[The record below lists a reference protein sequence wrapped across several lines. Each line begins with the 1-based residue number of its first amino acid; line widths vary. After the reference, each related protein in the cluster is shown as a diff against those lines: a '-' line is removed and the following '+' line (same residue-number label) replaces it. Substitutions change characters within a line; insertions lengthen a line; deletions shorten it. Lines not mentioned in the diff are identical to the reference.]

1 VKILNDEVLI
11 RFFDILLS
19 FAGLLVLFPLLIVI
33 ALLIFID
40 SRGGIFYV
48 QIRVG
53 KNGKDF
59 RLIKFRTMASGA
71 EKHGGLTV
79 GARDSRITRIGFFLR
94 TLKLDELPQLINVLK
109 GEMSLVGPRPEIRKY
124 VDCYTPEQR
133 IILTVR
139 PGITD
144 HASIEFISEN
154 EILGRSPDPEKTYI
168 EEVMPAKIL
177 LNMRYIENQGLGEY
191 GKILLLTFA
200 SLFRPTKNVTR
211 DKNRDA

>member
-1 VKILNDEVLI
+1 MTILNDEVLI

-19 FAGLLVLFPLLIVI
+19 FAGLLVLFPLFIVI
-33 ALLIFID
+33 ALLISID
-40 SRGGIFYV
+40 SRGGIFYF

-59 RLIKFRTMASGA
+59 RLIKFRTMAMGA

-154 EILGRSPDPEKTYI
+154 EILGRSSDPEKTYI
-168 EEVMPAKIL
+168 EEVMPAKIQ
-177 LNMRYIENQGLGEY
+177 LNMRYIENQGLGAY
-191 GKILLLTFA
+191 VQILFLTFA
-200 SLFRPTKNVTR
+200 SLFRPRKKR
-211 DKNRDA
+211 DT